1 MTLTL
6 SPLRFALAADLL
18 QALPELAAAL
28 SARPLP
34 AESAADFLA
43 RLATS
48 PIPEEALTFAAQAL
62 TPRLAVWWGHECL
75 LVRPEVVTTED
86 RSLLALAARWVSAQ
100 DEASRNG
107 ALLRALQS
115 PRGPGAWVALGA
127 GWAAPEVAAPEVAA
141 PVTGHMTGH
150 MTGQAVAT
158 GVLLALARIPQEDR
172 RRNLAQC
179 VVMAQSLM
187 AQSPG

>member
-75 LVRPEVVTTED
+75 LARPEVVTTED

-127 GWAAPEVAAPEVAA
+127 GWAAPEVAAPVTA

-187 AQSPG
+187 AQTPG

>member
-75 LVRPEVVTTED
+75 LARPEVVTTED

-127 GWAAPEVAAPEVAA
+127 GWAAPEVAAPV
-141 PVTGHMTGH
+141 TGH

-187 AQSPG
+187 APSLMAQTPG